1 MDKLSSEEMGFYQYI
16 MRLGGKFK
24 SRQAAIDK
32 KVIVD
37 GNAFVESMKGPF
49 GQVVMGWL
57 EVKERTA
64 RDELAKYVDG
74 DKPIPESVRIEY
86 KYIRSLSRTI
96 QSIVIGRETTME
108 RVRRVIAE
116 FTGLDKADN
125 A

>member
-1 MDKLSSEEMGFYQYI
+1 MDKLSSEEMGFYKYI
-16 MRLGGKFK
+16 MSFGGKFQI
-24 SRQAAIDK
+24 RQAAIDK
-32 KVIVD
+32 KAVVD
-37 GNAFVESMKGPF
+37 GNAFVESMDSPF
-49 GQVVMGWL
+49 GQVIMGWL

-108 RVRRVIAE
+108 RMRRVIAE

-125 A
+125 T